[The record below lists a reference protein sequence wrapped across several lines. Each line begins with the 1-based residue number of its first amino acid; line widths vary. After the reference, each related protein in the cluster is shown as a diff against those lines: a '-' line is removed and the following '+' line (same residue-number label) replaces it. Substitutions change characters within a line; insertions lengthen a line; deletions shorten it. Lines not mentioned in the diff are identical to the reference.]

1 MAYQSLY
8 RKWRPQ
14 VFEDIIGQK
23 HITQTLMNAISL
35 NRISHAYLF
44 SGPRGVGKTTTARI
58 LAKSLNCEKGPTPHP
73 CNKCERCIRIT
84 EGYSMDVIEID
95 GASNRGIDDIRDLR
109 NKVKFAPAEGKYKVY
124 IIDEVHMLTA
134 EAFNALL
141 KTLEEPPSHVIFIF
155 ATTAPHKIPNTI
167 LSRCQWF
174 NFRRISVGDIINKL
188 KMIIKDEKL
197 EIDEQ
202 TLNIIARSSTGSM
215 RDAESILDQIIAY
228 CGKEITLQNV
238 REVLGI
244 IEEDVFFNF
253 VDTIINS
260 DTVKGIEIVNR
271 IADLGG
277 DASQFI
283 KNLMEYVHNLSLIK
297 VGKPEVLNFQGVFT
311 EDRERLLKQSK
322 LIELRKLFNIVD
334 YLAEV
339 ERKMKY
345 TYNPWILLEMLVLKF
360 TAGEDYSSKE
370 MEKNQDEGYL
380 DLSKNKDIVKSD
392 NIKVKTR
399 EEISPKKKIQDKTKE
414 GSFIQTKEVST
425 NLDLNQVWPIILN
438 KLKKTKMSVYSFIIV
453 NNLIT
458 IEDDKLIIGF
468 NKKYIF
474 HKESLEK
481 KNNKALLQELIKEE
495 IGRPLAIECVINDN
509 GEEDSSLLEAE
520 LENKRKVT
528 VPRNEGEEEIEEKV
542 TGKKDKVEKV
552 SNNKIS
558 EDNLLLKESL
568 SLFKGTIIE
577 EKIENFKEG
586 RKEGSNNGYEIS
598 DETSPN
604 NAEKDGGS

>member
-35 NRISHAYLF
+35 NRISHAYIF

-58 LAKSLNCEKGPTPHP
+58 LAKSLNCEKGTTPHP

-109 NKVKFAPAEGKYKVY
+109 NKVKFAPVEGKYKVY
-124 IIDEVHMLTA
+124 IIDEVHMLTT

-174 NFRRISVGDIINKL
+174 NFRRISLEDIINKL

-197 EIDEQ
+197 EIDDQ

-244 IEEDVFFNF
+244 IEEDIFFNF
-253 VDTIINS
+253 VDTIINN
-260 DTVKGIEIVNR
+260 DTVKGIEIINR

-297 VGKPEVLNFQGVFT
+297 VCKPEVLNFQGIFT

-322 LIELRKLFNIVD
+322 LIKLGKLFNIVD

-345 TYNPWILLEMLVLKF
+345 THNPWILLEMLVLKF

-370 MEKNQDEGYL
+370 IEKDKDEGYL
-380 DLSKNKDIVKSD
+380 DLSKNQDIVKSD
-392 NIKVKTR
+392 NLKVKTR
-399 EEISPKKKIQDKTKE
+399 EEIPPKKKIQDKTKK
-414 GSFIQTKEVST
+414 GSFIQTKEMST

-458 IEDDKLIIGF
+458 IKNDKLIIGF

-481 KNNKALLQELIKEE
+481 KNNKTLLQELIKEE
-495 IGRPLAIECVINDN
+495 IGRPLAIECIINDN
-509 GEEDSSLLEAE
+509 GEEDSFLEVE
-520 LENKRKVT
+520 LENKRKATGV
-528 VPRNEGEEEIEEKV
+528 RNEGEEEIEERV
-542 TGKKDKVEKV
+542 TGKKDKVKKI

-568 SLFKGTIIE
+568 NLFKGTIIE

-598 DETSPN
+598 NETSPN